1 MANYTSI
8 GLDLQSVVKRTY
20 ENLLY
25 RSSFTNFL
33 NSDYLGVIRQTGAPT
48 LEVVVQG
55 ATTVSSATGAPVRT
69 TALAPSLATYTQKTI
84 DLAELRNDYS
94 FRVPSLITEAGI
106 AGIIDGQIS
115 LQDAEIALNVDKYGY
130 DKLNDAGLTTKNWAP
145 ATAEAYVE
153 AINSCKAALFNNRVY
168 DRYKLGLTSTEY
180 ANLVSAMV
188 SLLKFETPQ
197 GVRGVVEGEIANA
210 FGVDIF
216 PINANALTNSE
227 KGYFASEIATA
238 GDFYF
243 SSFVEYNGN
252 YPGYPGDYVV
262 EGAVLFGAE
271 VIQKNAAIQ
280 LVASGGSI

>member
-33 NSDYLGVIRQTGAPT
+33 NTDYLGVIRQTGAPT

-55 ATTVSSATGAPVRT
+55 ATTVNNAVGAPVRT
-69 TALAPSLATYTQKTI
+69 TGLTPALATYTQKTI

-130 DKLNDAGLTTKNWAP
+130 GKLNAASLSTFTWAP
-145 ATAEAYVE
+145 ATADDYVE
-153 AINSCKAALFNNRVY
+153 AINTCKATLFNNRVY
-168 DRYKLGLTSTEY
+168 DRYKLGLVATEY

-216 PINANALTNSE
+216 PINANAITNNE

-252 YPGYPGDYVV
+252 YPGFPGDYVV

-271 VIQKNAAIQ
+271 VIQKNAALQ
-280 LVASGGSI
+280 LVASA

>member
-33 NSDYLGVIRQTGAPT
+33 NTDYLGVIRQTGAPT
-48 LEVVVQG
+48 LEVVVQA
-55 ATTVSSATGAPVRT
+55 ATTVNSGSTPVRSSALTPT
-69 TALAPSLATYTQKTI
+69 LATYTQKTI
-84 DLAELRNDYS
+84 DLAELRCDYS

-153 AINSCKAALFNNRVY
+153 AINACKAALFNNRVY

-216 PINANALTNSE
+216 PINASALTNSE

-252 YPGYPGDYVV
+252 YPGFPGDYVV

-271 VIQKNAAIQ
+271 VIQKNAALQ

>member
-1 MANYTSI
+1 MT
-8 GLDLQSVVKRTY
+8 T
-20 ENLLY
+20 
-25 RSSFTNFL
+25 FTWN
-33 NSDYLGVIRQTGAPT
+33 
-48 LEVVVQG
+48 
-55 ATTVSSATGAPVRT
+55 
-69 TALAPSLATYTQKTI
+69 
-84 DLAELRNDYS
+84 
-94 FRVPSLITEAGI
+94 
-106 AGIIDGQIS
+106 
-115 LQDAEIALNVDKYGY
+115 
-130 DKLNDAGLTTKNWAP
+130 P
-145 ATAEAYVE
+145 ATADAYVE
-153 AINSCKAALFNNRVY
+153 AINNCKAALFNNRVY
-168 DRYKLGLTSTEY
+168 DRYKLGLVATEY

-216 PINANALTNSE
+216 PINSNALTNSE

-252 YPGYPGDYVV
+252 YPGFPGDYVV

-271 VIQKNAAIQ
+271 VIQKDAGLQ

>member
-33 NSDYLGVIRQTGAPT
+33 NTDYLGVIRQTGAPT

-55 ATTVSSATGAPVRT
+55 ATAVNNAVGAPVRT
-69 TALAPSLATYTQKTI
+69 TGLTPALATYTQKTI

-130 DKLNDAGLTTKNWAP
+130 DKLNDASLSTFTWAP
-145 ATAEAYVE
+145 ATADDYVE
-153 AINSCKAALFNNRVY
+153 AINTCKATLFNNRVY
-168 DRYKLGLTSTEY
+168 DRYKLGLVATEY
-180 ANLVSAMV
+180 AKLVSAMV

-216 PINANALTNSE
+216 PINANAITNNE

-252 YPGYPGDYVV
+252 YPGFPGDYVV

-271 VIQKNAAIQ
+271 VIQPNAALK
-280 LVASGGSI
+280 LVASA